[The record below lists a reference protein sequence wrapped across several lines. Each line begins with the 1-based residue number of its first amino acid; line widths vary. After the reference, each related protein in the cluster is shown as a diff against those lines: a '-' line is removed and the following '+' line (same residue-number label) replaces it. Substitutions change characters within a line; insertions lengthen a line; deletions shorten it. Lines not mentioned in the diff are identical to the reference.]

1 MLWNLVMPLALSDDQ
16 LATIRQF
23 AEPLHPNDR
32 GRFLQ
37 RVAHL
42 LQGCERDVGRI
53 EQVCKML
60 KTCSRE
66 EVGDLT
72 NHRFAVGVHGG
83 CRGPDKLAPG
93 NSEPSLP
100 KIDDLSCMGRLLP
113 LQRPAGY
120 WRRRYQS

>member
-1 MLWNLVMPLALSDDQ
+1 MPLALSDDQ

-66 EVGDLT
+66 EVG
-72 NHRFAVGVHGG
+72 RFDQSPLC
-83 CRGPDKLAPG
+83 CRCAWG
-93 NSEPSLP
+93 LP
-100 KIDDLSCMGRLLP
+100 RSR
-113 LQRPAGY
+113 
-120 WRRRYQS
+120 